1 MATVQAASPVDLA
14 ELAKARRTEAM
25 PKHSLFGSTLEI
37 HNQNEMDQIQK
48 IDISKPGKQPRRKGR
63 FQLPEEFR
71 SQLQEYK
78 VVEATKEEIE
88 KQKEEISKTK
98 RAIENMEF
106 NALNFDSDK
115 INRVPQR
122 AESGRSPLSM
132 SDNAVKFAREMNKI
146 GLNDRNSY
154 NRDKYGHKAPVHQY
168 SLCGD
173 ILRPGM
179 ETVRREKTEYPAF
192 VGHSERHRK
201 APTGTPRHASAGPA
215 EPRSVVPLPP
225 NIRHQFGSRVCDFL
239 LSDEKKVENTVNE
252 QKLRRQRL
260 LRPSKHLDI
269 PDMDKE
275 LKPEYEMLGNAMR
288 QNIFPGYTMNHK
300 KSMTK
305 LAYDDSVH
313 LRRYPDPDQWRYQRD
328 ELSTW
333 AEQNILYER
342 MRKSFREFLS
352 SMPKAERNWEKGS
365 TSKPK
370 PKTAPVQPKPK
381 PKPKKQPTKSKP
393 EEPAFEEIVFKTP
406 PITPP
411 PPQPEKVALAPK
423 KERDQEFW
431 DLYDKK

>member
-1 MATVQAASPVDLA
+1 MATLSAESPIDLA
-14 ELAKARRTEAM
+14 ELAKARRTDAM
-25 PKHSLFGSTLEI
+25 PKHSLFGSTLEM
-37 HNQNEMDQIQK
+37 HNKEEMDQIQK
-48 IDISKPGKQPRRKGR
+48 IDISKGGKEPRRKGR

-71 SQLQEYK
+71 SQMREYK

-88 KQKEEISKTK
+88 KQKEEILKTK

-106 NALNFDSDK
+106 KALNFDMDK
-115 INRVPQR
+115 VKRVPR
-122 AESGRSPLSM
+122 AGSGRSALSM
-132 SDNAVKFAREMNKI
+132 SDSATKLAKEMNQI

-154 NRDKYGHKAPVHQY
+154 NRDKYGQRAPVHQY

-179 ETVRREKTEYPAF
+179 ETVRREKTEYPAY

-201 APTGTPRHASAGPA
+201 APTGTPRHASARPAA
-215 EPRSVVPLPP
+215 EPRSIVPLPP

-239 LSDEKKVENTVNE
+239 LSDEKKVEKTVNE
-252 QKLRRQRL
+252 QNLRRERL

-333 AEQNILYER
+333 AERNILYER

-370 PKTAPVQPKPK
+370 PKNDPPPSKPK
-381 PKPKKQPTKSKP
+381 PKPKKPPTKTKP
-393 EEPAFEEIVFKTP
+393 DEPALEEIVFKTP

-411 PPQPEKVALAPK
+411 PPQPEKVTLAPK
-423 KERDQEFW
+423 NERDNEFW
-431 DLYDKK
+431 DFYDKK